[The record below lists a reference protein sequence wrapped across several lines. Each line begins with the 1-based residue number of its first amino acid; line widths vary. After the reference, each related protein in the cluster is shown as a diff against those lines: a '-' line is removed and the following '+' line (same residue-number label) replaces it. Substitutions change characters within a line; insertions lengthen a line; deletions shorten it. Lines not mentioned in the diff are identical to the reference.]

1 MYVLITI
8 LIGYLFGCIHG
19 SQIIGNYKSVNI
31 KGTGMKNAGA
41 TNATLLLGWRY
52 GLFVAFIDVFK
63 AVLSILLIIFILNK
77 NGIINEAQTLFIYI
91 NMVFVIIGHNYP
103 ITMKFNGG
111 KGTASFIGSLLVMDW
126 RIAIMGITILLVIA
140 VATDYF
146 VVGTFFM
153 YVSFLAY
160 TQFTFGVTTL
170 FVAFIIFLLFIV
182 KHVENYKR
190 ISKGEETRL
199 SILRRKEAR

>member
-1 MYVLITI
+1 
-8 LIGYLFGCIHG
+8 
-19 SQIIGNYKSVNI
+19 
-31 KGTGMKNAGA
+31 MKNAGA

-111 KGTASFIGSLLVMDW
+111 IGTASFIGSLLVMDW
-126 RIAIMGITILLVIA
+126 MIDFIWIIILFFIV
-140 VATDYF
+140 VATFYI
-146 VVGTFFM
+146 VV
-153 YVSFLAY
+153 
-160 TQFTFGVTTL
+160 
-170 FVAFIIFLLFIV
+170 
-182 KHVENYKR
+182 
-190 ISKGEETRL
+190 
-199 SILRRKEAR
+199 

>member
-1 MYVLITI
+1 MYVFITI

-19 SQIIGNYKSVNI
+19 SQIIGNYKNVNI
-31 KGTGMKNAGA
+31 KKTGMKNAGA
-41 TNATLLLGWRY
+41 TNTTLLLGWKY
-52 GLFVAFIDVFK
+52 GFFVAFIDVFK
-63 AVLSILLIIFILNK
+63 AVLSILLIIFILNE
-77 NGIINEAQTLFIYI
+77 NGIINEAQTLFIYLNI
-91 NMVFVIIGHNYP
+91 VFVIIGHNYP
-103 ITMKFNGG
+103 ITMKFDGG
-111 KGTASFIGSLLVMDW
+111 KGTASFIGALLVMDW
-126 RIAIMGITILLVIA
+126 RVAIMGLVILLVIA

-160 TQFTFGVTTL
+160 TQFTFGVAPL
-170 FVAFIIFLLFIV
+170 FIAFIIFLLFIV

-190 ISKGEETRL
+190 IGKGEETRL